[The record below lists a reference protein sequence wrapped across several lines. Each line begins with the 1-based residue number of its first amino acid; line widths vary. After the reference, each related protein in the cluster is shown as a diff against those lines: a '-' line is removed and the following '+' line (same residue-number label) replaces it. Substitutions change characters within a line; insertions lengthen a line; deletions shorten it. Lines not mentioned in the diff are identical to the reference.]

1 MKGRRISHFG
11 GKGRLFLLMFG
22 YESETAKHLFVS
34 EIYSIAAQSF
44 PFKVQIFFFFF
55 FYKHRWQHAINI
67 VPHRP
72 QQCDDASALT
82 MSLLLLFLAP
92 RGSSTAGEAWGHPP
106 SFQPRAVPS
115 RCPGNRPPVL
125 AGPRGDRTGRR
136 PGSAVSTRFGTLS

>member
-1 MKGRRISHFG
+1 MSCTPRTPPFSGLPLPSWEAASPGPRGVYTSQCIRVCF
-11 GKGRLFLLMFG
+11 FL
-22 YESETAKHLFVS
+22 
-34 EIYSIAAQSF
+34 
-44 PFKVQIFFFFF
+44 F

-106 SFQPRAVPS
+106 SFQPGAVPS

-125 AGPRGDRTGRR
+125 AGPRADRTGRR